1 MHKLKPNGAVCL
13 ALISEEHG
21 EIVTFAS
28 RHDVHSARRI
38 SSRSAMLS
46 LPSPLIVDARSAVYI
61 SCTPS
66 PTPPNYSLDTLRLDE
81 GRLLRSAWFY
91 HHLTSHETYRTVE
104 HMLSLVSTFL
114 DVTLKST
121 RIEGFQ
127 NGVYILFFSMATNG
141 NFFRSVKKIS
151 GDASVTFYF
160 VKDGLHADI
169 YMKPSLDYS
178 LTKIT
183 PLSELGTYKYQ
194 QTKSDLPGNAVE
206 IPVS

>member
-81 GRLLRSAWFY
+81 GR
-91 HHLTSHETYRTVE
+91 RTVE

-127 NGVYILFFSMATNG
+127 KFEA
-141 NFFRSVKKIS
+141 
-151 GDASVTFYF
+151 A
-160 VKDGLHADI
+160 
-169 YMKPSLDYS
+169 
-178 LTKIT
+178 
-183 PLSELGTYKYQ
+183 Q
-194 QTKSDLPGNAVE
+194 
-206 IPVS
+206 